1 MTTDPTMQPPA
12 TPAPIQAMNDSL
24 YNMWRC
30 VVCIAHADGIVQP
43 EERTYLEKIFVNLQ
57 RVHGMTP
64 TQKVTLMADLET
76 PQNLADLLPKVKE
89 PQYRSQLLYFGTILA
104 HADGVVTEDEERVLD
119 MLRAQQMDEVDAGK
133 LREEIRKD
141 MEAHRE
147 ELEKELE
154 EIQRKSDGRS
164 PVVRALGKML
174 DKLGLVS

>member
-1 MTTDPTMQPPA
+1 MTTTDPMKPPVA
-12 TPAPIQAMNDSL
+12 PAPIRAMNESL
-24 YNMWRC
+24 FNMWRC

-43 EERTYLEKIFVNLQ
+43 EERVYLEKVFQNMQ

-76 PQNLADLLPKVKE
+76 PQNLADLLPKVTE

-119 MLRAQQMDEVDAGK
+119 MLRAQQMDDINADK

-141 MEAHRE
+141 MEEHRI
-147 ELEKELE
+147 ELEQELA

-174 DKLGLVS
+174 EKLGLND

>member
-1 MTTDPTMQPPA
+1 MTTDPMQPPA
-12 TPAPIQAMNDSL
+12 APAPIQAMNDSL

-30 VVCIAHADGIVQP
+30 IVCIAHADGIVQP
-43 EERTYLEKIFVNLQ
+43 EERVYLENIFTNLQ

-76 PQNLADLLPKVKE
+76 PQNLADLLPKVTE

-104 HADGVVTEDEERVLD
+104 HADGVVTEDEERVLET
-119 MLRAQQMDEVDAGK
+119 LRAQQMDDVDADK

-141 MEAHRE
+141 MEEHRA

-174 DKLGLVS
+174 DKLGIVS